1 MVSFG
6 TNLSINL
13 NCYFVQKQDINSWF
27 APFRNEFPQL
37 INRNMKKILN
47 DPFNYVDE
55 MLDGLC
61 SAHPDLY
68 RQTGEAGR
76 VITRAAKITD
86 GKVGIVTGGGS
97 GHLPVFTGYVGKG
110 LLDACAIGDVFASP
124 SVEQMAD
131 AMREANGGA
140 GVLRLYG
147 NYGGDVMNFD
157 MAGEML
163 EMEDTPSTTVLM
175 ADDVASAPKEER
187 EKRRGVAGMV
197 YAFKIAG
204 AAAEQMK
211 NLEDVTRI
219 AQKTADACHSVG
231 AALTSC
237 TVPQAGKPTFEISE
251 EDMEMGMGIHGEP
264 GVWRGK
270 LKTADEIANEMV
282 DMLLADIN
290 PVSGARMSVMVNS
303 LGATPPEELYILYR
317 IVKQRL
323 EDVGIKIVMPL
334 VGRYATSME
343 MTGVSFTFCE
353 LDAELEVLLLAPAH
367 CAFWTVG

>member
-1 MVSFG
+1 
-6 TNLSINL
+6 
-13 NCYFVQKQDINSWF
+13 
-27 APFRNEFPQL
+27 
-37 INRNMKKILN
+37 MKKILN
-47 DPFNYVDE
+47 DPFKYVDE
-55 MLDGLC
+55 MLEGMCL
-61 SAHPDLY
+61 AHPELY
-68 RQTGEAGR
+68 RQTGESGR
-76 VITRAAKITD
+76 VIVRASDTGE
-86 GKVGIVTGGGS
+86 GKVGIVSGGGS
-97 GHLPVFTGYVGKG
+97 GHLPIFTGYVGKG

-131 AMREANGGA
+131 AMRAADGGA

-147 NYGGDVMNFD
+147 NYGGDIMNFD

-163 EMEDTPSTTVLM
+163 EMEDINSTTVLL
-175 ADDVASAPKEER
+175 ADDVASAPKNER

-204 AAAEQMK
+204 AVAEQMK
-211 NLEDVTRI
+211 SLEDVTRI

-264 GVWRGK
+264 GVWRGN
-270 LKTADEIANEMV
+270 LKKADNIANEMV

-290 PVSGARMSVMVNS
+290 AVSGARMSVLVNS
-303 LGATPPEELYILYR
+303 LGATPQEELYILYR
-317 IVKQRL
+317 IVKERL
-323 EDVGIKIVMPL
+323 EDIGVKIVMPL

-353 LDAELEVLLLAPAH
+353 LDSELEDLLLEPAN
-367 CAFWTVG
+367 CAFWNV

>member
-1 MVSFG
+1 
-6 TNLSINL
+6 
-13 NCYFVQKQDINSWF
+13 
-27 APFRNEFPQL
+27 
-37 INRNMKKILN
+37 MKKILN
-47 DPFNYVDE
+47 DPFKYVDE
-55 MLDGLC
+55 MLEGMCL
-61 SAHPDLY
+61 AHPDLY
-68 RQTGEAGR
+68 RQTGESRR
-76 VITRAAKITD
+76 VIARASDAGE
-86 GKVGIVTGGGS
+86 GKVGIVSGGGS
-97 GHLPVFTGYVGKG
+97 GHLPIFTGYVGKG

-131 AMREANGGA
+131 AMRSADGGA

-147 NYGGDVMNFD
+147 NYGGDIMNFD

-163 EMEDTPSTTVLM
+163 EMEDIISTTVLL
-175 ADDVASAPKEER
+175 ADDVASAPKQER

-197 YAFKIAG
+197 YAYKIAG

-264 GVWRGK
+264 GVWRGN
-270 LKTADEIANEMV
+270 LKSADNIANEMV
-282 DMLLADIN
+282 DILLADIKL
-290 PVSGARMSVMVNS
+290 VSGARMSVLVNS
-303 LGATPPEELYILYR
+303 LGATPQEELYILYR
-317 IVKQRL
+317 IVKERL
-323 EDVGIKIVMPL
+323 ESVGVKIVMPL
-334 VGRYATSME
+334 IGRYATSME

-353 LDAELEVLLLAPAH
+353 LDDELEDLLFEPAH
-367 CAFWTVG
+367 CAFWTV

>member
-1 MVSFG
+1 
-6 TNLSINL
+6 
-13 NCYFVQKQDINSWF
+13 
-27 APFRNEFPQL
+27 
-37 INRNMKKILN
+37 MKKILN

-76 VITRAAKITD
+76 VITRVSKITN

-197 YAFKIAG
+197 YAFKITG

-219 AQKTADACHSVG
+219 AQKAADACHSVG

-237 TVPQAGKPTFEISE
+237 TVPQAGKPTFDISE

-290 PVSGARMSVMVNS
+290 PDSGNRMSVMVNS